1 MHLPFLAYGRFTL
14 LDLFAAA
21 CTVVARSF
29 VWLVWKGKPKARSW
43 DLWRGEIYG
52 ASTENESRFQFE
64 KKKMK
69 VLVKQMNVQVY
80 CTSFYRK
87 FYRCHNAK
95 RKKERKKE
103 RKKQVGPL
111 PQDWISISN
120 WCANRR
126 KLPYNWCTV
135 ACTPT
140 ERVTVAQASNEVE
153 SELESLFIW
162 HLCWKVGQSTG
173 IAELNYSSNWCV
185 RALLRTQGDIGSF
198 KICKSKF
205 LSLSQ
210 LLKNWV

>member
-1 MHLPFLAYGRFTL
+1 MACLEGKTEGAIVRFVKRRNIWSKYGERIK
-14 LDLFAAA
+14 
-21 CTVVARSF
+21 VS
-29 VWLVWKGKPKARSW
+29 
-43 DLWRGEIYG
+43 I
-52 ASTENESRFQFE
+52 
-64 KKKMK
+64 KKKRWK
-69 VLVKQMNVQVY
+69 YLWSKWTFKSTVQVF
-80 CTSFYRK
+80 TVNFID
-87 FYRCHNAK
+87 ATMQ
-95 RKKERKKE
+95 KERKKE

-140 ERVTVAQASNEVE
+140 ERVTVAHASNEVE

-198 KICKSKF
+198 
-205 LSLSQ
+205 
-210 LLKNWV
+210 